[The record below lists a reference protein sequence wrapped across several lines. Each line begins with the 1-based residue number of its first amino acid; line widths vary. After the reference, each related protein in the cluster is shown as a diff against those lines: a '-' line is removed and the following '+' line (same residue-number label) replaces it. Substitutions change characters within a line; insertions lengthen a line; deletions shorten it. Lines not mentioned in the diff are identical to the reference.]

1 MLRRIEEYEGWTVSR
16 FVPTLRGII
25 VHELIGT
32 APQVPYTLSLFLN
45 GVGVGLMEVGEDGEV
60 SILPFGE
67 FCPEPATLVAGV
79 DIRMSAPRVL

>member
-1 MLRRIEEYEGWTVSR
+1 MLRRIEEYEGWPVSR

-45 GVGVGLMEVGEDGEV
+45 GVGVGLMEVGEDGEIR
-60 SILPFGE
+60 ILPFGE
-67 FCPEPATLVAGV
+67 LSPEAPGFIGGI
-79 DIRMSAPRVL
+79 DIAVPTPRVL